1 MSKTNTLR
9 RFLAVAAVLLL
20 ATAGTLYGQAQ
31 AGNLYGKVTDTEGNA
46 LPGAT
51 VTVELAAG
59 GAEQLQVT
67 DAQGSFRF
75 LGLSPA
81 SYSLR
86 ASLDGFSTVEYPN
99 IVINVG
105 RNTSIEVQ
113 LAPAVE
119 ETITVTSESPLLDER
134 KIVTGTT
141 VSQVELEKIPSA
153 RDPWAVLQTV
163 PGVQTD
169 RINVGGNESG
179 QQSQYT
185 GPGSGGEDAQWAVDG
200 VVITDMAAIGSSPS
214 YYNFDAFEEMQAAT
228 GGSDASLSTG
238 GVTLNM
244 VTKRGTNEWRG
255 SGRFIKADEK
265 WQSGLDI
272 SASELGPQQTTFK
285 QGNRIVSVED
295 YGVEVGGPIVRD
307 KVWIWANYGKNEI
320 DLLTI
325 LDISDFTELED
336 YGAKL
341 NAQLTTANSLV
352 AFYNFG
358 DKIKIGRN
366 AGPTRPQPTTW
377 NQTGPTD
384 IYKLEDTYVFSSSFF
399 LTGMA
404 SYVGGGFQLTP
415 QGGLD
420 GPATVLGPTS
430 WANNFIHHDTLR
442 PQQQAKVD
450 GNYFFSTGDVSHDL
464 KFGVGYRKA
473 QLESVSLF
481 PGNGI
486 RLDFYGTDPYD
497 NTFQLSR
504 PFVNDSD
511 TVYDSV
517 YAQDTMTFGNLT
529 VNAGLRFDKQSGT
542 LFAAA
547 VPGVPGW
554 ETYQDGSPLLPATTT
569 ELRDQ
574 GFEWKD
580 VTPRLGLTYALGAER
595 KTLLRASY
603 SRFAEQ
609 LRQGYSL
616 QEFTGFAGYNYF
628 KYEDLNND
636 GFVTVNEIQDR
647 NLNGIFDPGDSIGTN
662 GYDSVALSP
671 DRVDPNFEAP
681 LTDELILGVE
691 HALMPEFVV
700 GATLTL
706 RNQSN
711 IVEQERLVIDP
722 NSTTGCIEITAEGCL
737 RPHVRS
743 DYVERTFA
751 DGRPNPITGNG
762 GTGFPPG
769 GVSIPY
775 FIFRDGIEDT
785 SGFFLTNGDREQ
797 DYKGLSVFFN
807 KRLSNRWMLRGN
819 VTLQDWTWDVPD
831 SENED
836 PNLYLGGGRDD
847 GGPVLQGSGT
857 GSGAK
862 GGIYISAGW
871 SYSLTG
877 MYQIAPDRKWGFN
890 ASAAITGREGYAHPY
905 YIGRVPGFAS
915 GTTNN
920 NIQATADSDDFAND
934 DVHIVDLRLEKDID
948 IGDSFNVTVGLELF
962 NALNEAT
969 VLQRQHRLGIGT
981 SNHVLEVVSP
991 RVWRIGVR
999 FRFD

>member
-9 RFLAVAAVLLL
+9 RYLAVAAVLLL

-59 GAEQLQVT
+59 GAQQLQVT

-75 LGLSPA
+75 LGLSPS

-99 IVINVG
+99 IAISVG
-105 RNTSIEVQ
+105 RSTTIEVQ

-119 ETITVTSESPLLDER
+119 ETITVTSESPLLDSR

-141 VSQVELEKIPSA
+141 VTQVELEKIPSA

-185 GPGSGGEDAQWAVDG
+185 GPGSTGNDAQWAVDG

-255 SGRFIKADEK
+255 SGRFIKADDS
-265 WQSGLDI
+265 WQSGLDF
-272 SASELGPQQTTFK
+272 SAGDLGPTQTSFK

-295 YGVEVGGPIVRD
+295 YGVEVGGPILRD
-307 KVWIWANYGKNEI
+307 KLWIWANYGKNEI

-325 LDISDFTELED
+325 QDVSDFTELED
-336 YGAKL
+336 YGTKI
-341 NAQLTTANSLV
+341 NAQVTTSNSLV
-352 AFYNFG
+352 AFYNYG

-366 AGPTRPQPTTW
+366 AGPTRPQLTTW

-384 IYKLEDTYVFSSSFF
+384 IWKLEDTHVFSSSFF

-404 SYVGGGFQLTP
+404 SFVGGGFQLTP

-420 GPATVLGPTS
+420 GLPITFDS
-430 WANNFIHHDTLR
+430 NFIWQNNFFHHETSR
-442 PQQQAKVD
+442 PQEQGKLD
-450 GNYFFSTGDVSHDL
+450 GNYFFNTGNVSHDL

-473 QLESVSLF
+473 QLESLSLF
-481 PGNGI
+481 PGDGI
-486 RLDFYGTDPYD
+486 RLDFYRSAFGTPYEG
-497 NTFQLSR
+497 FQLSR
-504 PFVNDSD
+504 PYVNDA
-511 TVYDSV
+511 DSKYQSLYV
-517 YAQDTMTFGNLT
+517 QDTLT
-529 VNAGLRFDKQSGT
+529 VGNVTLNAGLRYDKQDGT
-542 LFAAA
+542 IYDLDIPA
-547 VPGVPGW
+547 VAGF
-554 ETYQDGSPLLPATTT
+554 ETFDDGSPLLPAQTTPGF
-569 ELRDQ
+569 DP
-574 GFEWKD
+574 GFEWAD

-609 LRQGYSL
+609 LRQGYVL
-616 QEFTGFAGYNYF
+616 QEFLGFAAYNYF
-628 KYEDLNND
+628 YYDDLNGD
-636 GFVTVNEIQDR
+636 GFVSRNELVD
-647 NLNGIFDPGDSIGTN
+647 LNGNGILDPGDSIGDN
-662 GYDSVALSP
+662 GYQGATTPFRL
-671 DRVDPNFEAP
+671 DRGFEAE
-681 LTDELILGVE
+681 LIDEVILGVE
-691 HALMPEFVV
+691 HALLPEFVV
-700 GATLTL
+700 GATVTL
-706 RNQSN
+706 RRQSN
-711 IVEQERLVIDP
+711 IAETERLVIDP
-722 NSTTGCIEITAEGCL
+722 TATAGCIEITSQGCL
-737 RPHVRS
+737 RPHQRS
-743 DYVERTFA
+743 DYVPGANQSDAGDPGFA
-751 DGRPNPITGNG
+751 PGPVSVPFFVFREGLIDTG
-762 GTGFPPG
+762 GT
-769 GVSIPY
+769 
-775 FIFRDGIEDT
+775 
-785 SGFFLTNGDREQ
+785 FLTNGDREQ
-797 DYKGLSVFFN
+797 DYEGFSVFFN

-819 VTLQDWTWDVPD
+819 VTLQDWTWDIPA

-836 PNLYLGGGRDD
+836 PNNYLGGARDD
-847 GGPVLQGSGT
+847 GGPVLQGSGA

-862 GGIYISAGW
+862 GGIYINAGW
-871 SYSLTG
+871 SYSVTG
-877 MYQIAPDRKWGFN
+877 MYQVAPDRNWGFN
-890 ASAAITGREGYAHPY
+890 VSAAINGREGYPIPY
-905 YIGRVPGFAS
+905 FIGAVRGFNQ
-915 GTTNN
+915 GTVSL
-920 NIQATADSDDFAND
+920 QATDDADDFSND
-934 DVHIVDLRLEKDID
+934 DIQIVDLRLEKDFD
-948 IGDSFNVTVGLELF
+948 IGDSFNFTLGLELF
-962 NALNEAT
+962 NAFNDAT
-969 VLQRQHRLGIGT
+969 VLQRQHRLNTGA
-981 SNHVLEVVSP
+981 SNNVLETVSP
-991 RVWRIGVR
+991 RVWRVGVR